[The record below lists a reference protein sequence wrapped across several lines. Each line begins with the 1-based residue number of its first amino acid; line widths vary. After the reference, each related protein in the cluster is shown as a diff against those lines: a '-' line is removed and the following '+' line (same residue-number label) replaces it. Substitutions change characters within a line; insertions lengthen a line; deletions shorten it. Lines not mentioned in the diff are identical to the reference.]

1 MNPGGHGALRTALL
15 RAARAMNRLGI
26 NHGKAGNVSVRC
38 ADTGRPGFL
47 ITPSGMPYTQTQQED
62 LVWIALDRDAAM
74 IEAALGEADPGSAE
88 PLVRGLHQPSSEW
101 RFHRDILATRPEVNA
116 VVHTHAGACAALSCL
131 ERVQREGIPAFHYMI
146 AAAGGRDLR
155 CAPYATFGT
164 AALSQAVLGA
174 LEGRR
179 ACLMAHHGMIALG
192 STLDAALA
200 LAVEVEWLAA
210 TYSRVLTLGE
220 PQRLD
225 DAEMD
230 RVIAKFATY
239 GKVGLGLPPR

>member
-1 MNPGGHGALRTALL
+1 MTTLKHLALREKVIETCL
-15 RAARAMNRLGI
+15 AMNEEGI
-26 NHGKAGNVSVRC
+26 NQGTSGNVSVR
-38 ADTGRPGFL
+38 TPEGFL
-47 ITPSGMPYTQTQQED
+47 ITASGIPYRRMRPEQVVEMDLDGGYRGEFLPST
-62 LVWIALDRDAAM
+62 
-74 IEAALGEADPGSAE
+74 
-88 PLVRGLHQPSSEW
+88 EW
-101 RFHRDILATRPEVNA
+101 RMHLDIYAVRPE
-116 VVHTHAGACAALSCL
+116 AGAIVHVHSPYATALACL
-131 ERVQREGIPAFHYMI
+131 RREVPAFHYMI

-210 TYSRVLTLGE
+210 TYARVLTLGE

-239 GKVGLGLPPR
+239 GNVGLG

>member
-1 MNPGGHGALRTALL
+1 
-15 RAARAMNRLGI
+15 
-26 NHGKAGNVSVRC
+26 
-38 ADTGRPGFL
+38 
-47 ITPSGMPYTQTQQED
+47 
-62 LVWIALDRDAAM
+62 
-74 IEAALGEADPGSAE
+74 
-88 PLVRGLHQPSSEW
+88 
-101 RFHRDILATRPEVNA
+101 
-116 VVHTHAGACAALSCL
+116 
-131 ERVQREGIPAFHYMI
+131 
-146 AAAGGRDLR
+146 
-155 CAPYATFGT
+155 
-164 AALSQAVLGA
+164 
-174 LEGRR
+174 
-179 ACLMAHHGMIALG
+179 MIALG